1 MLYFGY
7 QEASYLDF
15 TIVYAS
21 SVLNAQYVWELK
33 KKGTDSVLLSKLQHK
48 NMLICALKKSMH
60 NFLKIIVLKS
70 EPNIAKG
77 C

>member
-33 KKGTDSVLLSKLQHK
+33 KKGTDLVLLSKLQHK
-48 NMLICALKKSMH
+48 NMLICALKNLCM
-60 NFLKIIVLKS
+60 NTFLINEAQRS
-70 EPNIAKG
+70 
-77 C
+77 